1 MIRGIC
7 YQHSE
12 VVILNSART
21 ESIQVLQQPHS
32 QGLLRVEIFYS
43 RPNHPVNIPSERNP
57 RMLNV
62 KTTQRLYQVVNK
74 WHCYFIKL
82 LQGC

>member
-12 VVILNSART
+12 VVILNSALVKRT

-32 QGLLRVEIFYS
+32 QGLLRVDEIFYS

-57 RMLNV
+57 RKNSGIW
-62 KTTQRLYQVVNK
+62 Q
-74 WHCYFIKL
+74 C
-82 LQGC
+82 